1 MNQESRQT
9 ENRPPGLLRRLGAML
24 YDTATVL
31 ALDIVVHI
39 LVVVAAGAILGVERF
54 DAEALGRSPLYLAL
68 LLAVPALFFLGF
80 WTRGGQTLGMRA
92 WRIRV
97 VRADGSPL
105 GPRQALG
112 RLGASLLSWLCLG
125 AGFLWVLVDRDRAA
139 WHDRRSG
146 TRLGLQPRD
155 G

>member
-1 MNQESRQT
+1 MNEHKRHA
-9 ENRPPGLLRRLGAML
+9 EDRAPGLLRRVGAML

-39 LVVVAAGAILGVERF
+39 LVVLTAGAVMGVERF

-68 LLAVPALFFLGF
+68 LLALPALFFLGF
-80 WTRGGQTLGMRA
+80 WTKGGQTLGMRA

-105 GPRQALG
+105 GPRHALG
-112 RLGASLLSWLCLG
+112 RLGAALLSWLFLG
-125 AGFLWVLVDRDRAA
+125 AGFLWVLVDRDKAA
-139 WHDRRSG
+139 WHDRLSG
-146 TRLGLQPRD
+146 TRLVMQPRD
-155 G
+155 D